1 MLIWSLILF
10 GLGMLAFLDSQ
21 FNYGYI
27 FRSANSILFMLVSL
41 GVLIRSRYLSRQ
53 GTKEQLMQNND
64 ELRARM
70 INMKNSNE
78 PNEKKQ
84 STEKVAIGTRR

>member
-1 MLIWSLILF
+1 MLYWGLILF
-10 GLGMLAFLDSQ
+10 MLGIFAVLDSQ

-41 GVLIRSRYLSRQ
+41 GVLIRSRYLVRL
-53 GTKEQLMQNND
+53 GVKEQLMQNND

-70 INMKNSNE
+70 LDMKN
-78 PNEKKQ
+78 PNESEVRKETTQ
-84 STEKVAIGTRR
+84 KVAVDTGR